1 MRLFNKQW
9 LTRYYVY
16 EVMLFRPSWNEA
28 AVDVCNRYFVLLT
41 PTECCYNHPNLFD
54 DLKDIVEKEKGTI
67 NVLVATKQLESF
79 AFKYAKIHFKG
90 NQSGIFPEKNYG
102 MSIYS
107 VAI

>member
-1 MRLFNKQW
+1 MKRLW
-9 LTRYYVY
+9 MYVTDTSFY
-16 EVMLFRPSWNEA
+16 WHQQN
-28 AVDVCNRYFVLLT
+28 AVTIIQD
-41 PTECCYNHPNLFD
+41 LFD